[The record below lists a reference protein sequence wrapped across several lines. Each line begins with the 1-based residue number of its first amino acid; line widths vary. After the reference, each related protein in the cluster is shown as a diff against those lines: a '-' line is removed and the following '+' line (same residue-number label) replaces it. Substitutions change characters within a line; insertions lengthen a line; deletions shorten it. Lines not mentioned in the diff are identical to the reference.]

1 MSTKKPFVKV
11 QTAQGEEI
19 RQLLVASK
27 FLDLDYKIVKE
38 KGFLYFPL
46 LSEVDTSSIEVAL
59 NGHEFEAGS
68 REFQP
73 TFLGPRT
80 LEEALK
86 DKMPHE
92 NLELLPRAYDLI
104 GDIAVLEL
112 PEELEAYTTEIGSAF
127 QRIHRNFS
135 TVLAKQ
141 GAISGL
147 TRTREY
153 VVLAG
158 ENKTK
163 TVHTEYGVRIAVD
176 LAAAYFSP
184 RLLEEHKRVAEQ
196 VQAGESILDM
206 FTGVGPF
213 ALHIAK
219 RQASHVVA
227 VDINAKAIE
236 LLKESMGLNQLTGI
250 IEPVV
255 SDAHEYVREL
265 PPATMDRVIMNH
277 PSGASDF
284 IDAACHVLKPSGIVH
299 FYDFLGGEDPED
311 QLRKKTSELV
321 EVAGREIEQVSLI
334 RRVRDSAPYE
344 YQMVADLIIS

>member
-1 MSTKKPFVKV
+1 MSTKKQYVRV
-11 QTAQGEEI
+11 RREQGEET

-27 FLDLDYKIVKE
+27 LLDLDYKIVKE
-38 KGFLYFPL
+38 QGFLYFPL
-46 LSEVDTSSIEVAL
+46 LSEVDRPSVDEAL
-59 NGHEFEAGS
+59 NGHEFKAGF

-73 TFLGPRT
+73 TQVGPRT

-86 DKMPHE
+86 DKMPSE
-92 NLELLPRAYDLI
+92 KLELLPRAYDLI
-104 GDIAVLEL
+104 GDIAVLEI
-112 PEELEAYTTEIGSAF
+112 PEELEVYVTEIGLAF

-153 VVLAG
+153 AVLAG

-163 TVHTEYGVRIAVD
+163 TIHTEYGVRIAVD
-176 LAAAYFSP
+176 LAVAYFSP
-184 RLLEEHKRVAEQ
+184 RLLEEHNRVAEQ
-196 VQAGESILDM
+196 VQSRESVLDM

-219 RQASHVVA
+219 KRVSHVVA
-227 VDINAKAIE
+227 VDINANAIK
-236 LLKESMGLNQLTGI
+236 LLKESMDLNPLVGT

-265 PPATMDRVIMNH
+265 SPAAMDRVIMNH

-284 IDAACHVLKPSGIVH
+284 IADACHVLKPGGIIH
-299 FYDFLGGEDPED
+299 YYDFLGGEDPEG
-311 QLRKKTSELV
+311 QLRKKTVELV
-321 EVAGREIEQVSLI
+321 KAAGREIEQIPMI

-344 YQMVADLIIS
+344 HQMVADLIIS